1 MNNNL
6 IFLKENYSN
15 FKGMFYNCKSLISLP
30 DISKWNTDQKR
41 IGDIFNECISLSYL
55 PDLKNWK
62 FSSVKF
68 ESNTFEGC
76 FSLLNLPNLY

>member
-1 MNNNL
+1 MR
-6 IFLKENYSN
+6 K
-15 FKGMFYNCKSLISLP
+15 MFDRCSSLISLP

-68 ESNTFEGC
+68 ESNKFEGC
-76 FSLLNLPNLY
+76 LSLFFINNK